1 MTRKETSLSS
11 TVLKTGATEIRTD
24 DKQGG
29 GNIKPHSGND
39 ILKTAENNM
48 MRTADRMIA
57 QKPSRFPLFI

>member
-1 MTRKETSLSS
+1 MTRKETFLSS
-11 TVLKTGATEIRTD
+11 TALKTGANEMRPD

-39 ILKTAENNM
+39 ILKTAEDNM

-57 QKPSRFPLFI
+57 QKTSRFPLFI